1 MDAYIHEAALA
12 GDTFLILFSGCN
24 FQCRFCNTP
33 HLVEFRTEERMVLRD
48 VKALLS
54 SSGATKA
61 LFSGGE
67 PLLQR
72 QALLDLATHAKQKG
86 LTIILE
92 TNASKPETLKTLLDA
107 GLLDEVVVDV
117 KGAWP
122 AFEKASRS
130 GTFFQPAAEIYED
143 TQKCLALLRQ
153 HDGVTITFKTVI
165 TPGILYKKED
175 LLGIAQLLRG
185 FDAEWLLVPFDP
197 TNTLDPTLKAV
208 APSTERFLENLAGFV
223 KQQYPKLRVKVAES
237 AVPSQEPS

>member
-92 TNASKPETLKTLLDA
+92 TNASKPETLKTLLFHKI
-107 GLLDEVVVDV
+107 E
-117 KGAWP
+117 
-122 AFEKASRS
+122 
-130 GTFFQPAAEIYED
+130 Q
-143 TQKCLALLRQ
+143 
-153 HDGVTITFKTVI
+153 
-165 TPGILYKKED
+165 
-175 LLGIAQLLRG
+175 
-185 FDAEWLLVPFDP
+185 
-197 TNTLDPTLKAV
+197 
-208 APSTERFLENLAGFV
+208 FLELIFRLAG
-223 KQQYPKLRVKVAES
+223 KSGDES
-237 AVPSQEPS
+237 RPQHQVIDSFP